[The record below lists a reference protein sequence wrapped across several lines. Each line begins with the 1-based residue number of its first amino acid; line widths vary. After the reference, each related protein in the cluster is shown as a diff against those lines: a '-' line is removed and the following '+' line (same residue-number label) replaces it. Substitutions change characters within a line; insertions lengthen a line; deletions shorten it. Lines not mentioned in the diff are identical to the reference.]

1 MRRAPLTLA
10 ASKVQVA
17 LVPKTEIGEK
27 RLVSGDF
34 GMLDRKSGVK

>member
-1 MRRAPLTLA
+1 MQRAPLTLA

-27 RLVSGDF
+27 RLVSGAL
-34 GMLDRKSGVK
+34 GCRIANPA

>member
-34 GMLDRKSGVK
+34 GMPDRKSSMK

>member
-27 RLVSGDF
+27 RLVSGKF
-34 GMLDRKSGVK
+34 GMPDRKSGVK